1 MASILLTEA
10 TVKGTKNLKNLDQ
23 FVSVN
28 PLELDDATDC
38 LQDYNSLP
46 PEESVLHILLH
57 KNKF

>member
-1 MASILLTEA
+1 MTSIFLTEA
-10 TVKGTKNLKNLDQ
+10 IVKGTKNLKNLDQ

-28 PLELDDATDC
+28 PLELDDAIDC